1 MARQIRYPEGAGVP
15 RDRPLGLCVGGR
27 ALTPQSVNLVLK
39 RRCSQAGLDSAD
51 FAAHGLRSGY
61 LAEAARKGVAL
72 PEAMQQFRHRSVQ
85 QAASYYNEAAQAQG
99 RTVRLYDIQG

>member
-1 MARQIRYPEGAGVP
+1 
-15 RDRPLGLCVGGR
+15 
-27 ALTPQSVNLVLK
+27 
-39 RRCSQAGLDSAD
+39 
-51 FAAHGLRSGY
+51 LRSGY
-61 LAEAARKGVAL
+61 LTVAARKGAAL